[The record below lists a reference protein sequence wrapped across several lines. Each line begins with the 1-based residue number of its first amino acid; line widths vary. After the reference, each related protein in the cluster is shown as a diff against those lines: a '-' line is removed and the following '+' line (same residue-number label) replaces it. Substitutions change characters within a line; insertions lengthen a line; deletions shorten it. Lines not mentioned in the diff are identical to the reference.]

1 MKFLDKFGGI
11 VHNIVQ
17 LSLPFKKVV
26 KSYLGLQFSDLQIQF
41 IQMLVHKGD
50 ESLKYENNGVKAYSR
65 GQQFNTCNMNSTQK
79 RICVS
84 EETATQF
91 LSFKTVMWYLKKKN
105 LFLGMKNRNKMNEMY
120 RNKNTLLKHNNS

>member
-1 MKFLDKFGGI
+1 MKFLDKVGGI

-50 ESLKYENNGVKAYSR
+50 ESLKYENNGVKAYSG

-79 RICVS
+79 RIRMS
-84 EETATQF
+84 KETATQF
-91 LSFKTVMWYLKKKN
+91 LSFKTEMWYLKKN
-105 LFLGMKNRNKMNEMY
+105 LFLGMKNK
-120 RNKNTLLKHNNS
+120 